1 MSNVPSNQQ
10 IQIQS
15 NPMLP
20 SSFLCL
26 RQDPCNS
33 SGVTFRQVSDET
45 QCALEERVPTAAIFE
60 SRQQR
65 RRGSQQRWWRRC
77 KRRERR
83 SSASPLLSIV
93 AMLLAAHQNTLLVLP
108 HLHGRSDGFAKVDL
122 LKKWVTSPVTNRS
135 RSSQIQCFLLPFSVS
150 DKIHVTPPVSLFV
163 KSPMKPNVR

>member
-83 SSASPLLSIV
+83 S
-93 AMLLAAHQNTLLVLP
+93 
-108 HLHGRSDGFAKVDL
+108 RRKK
-122 LKKWVTSPVTNRS
+122 KKWRRARNRLWQ
-135 RSSQIQCFLLPFSVS
+135 RLTVE
-150 DKIHVTPPVSLFV
+150 
-163 KSPMKPNVR
+163 KSCR